1 MYLEGHS
8 TSHPT
13 TAVKPSACPPART
26 FIRRVMTRRS
36 GFSLVELMVT
46 IAILSLLIA
55 AIVPTMTHIRR
66 RSLATA
72 IGNDLRVFATAFEA
86 YAHESGNWPAETDPG
101 ALPPEMASRIS
112 ITAWQRQT
120 AMGGRYNWDNNQMH
134 YGARYQAV
142 IAISSVSNSPVMQDL
157 DLFEAIDRVLDD
169 GVLTTGNF
177 RLGSDDEPILIV
189 AP

>member
-1 MYLEGHS
+1 
-8 TSHPT
+8 
-13 TAVKPSACPPART
+13 
-26 FIRRVMTRRS
+26 
-36 GFSLVELMVT
+36 MVT
-46 IAILSLLIA
+46 IAILSVLIA

-86 YAHESGNWPAETDPG
+86 YAHETGNWPAESDPG
-101 ALPPEMASRIS
+101 ALPPEMASRVS
-112 ITAWQRQT
+112 LPSWQRQT

-134 YGARYQAV
+134 YGVRYKAV
-142 IAISSVSNSPVMQDL
+142 IAISSVSNSAVIQDL

-169 GVLTTGNF
+169 GVLTTGSF